1 MSLYHTSLHQS
12 LGSAKV
18 AVQNNPVRP
27 WETSG
32 FPICASIWSF
42 SLLLL
47 LSFILGVVMYII
59 QSFNLTS
66 HDVIVYEGQNIR
78 VVFQLREEHSEESLN
93 IICANLYSYL
103 FNITLDLIDTV
114 KTSRSPLRLLTL
126 QYSLPWGN
134 KLCIKQFTAVWRT
147 TSQRDS

>member
-1 MSLYHTSLHQS
+1 MLSKTTPFDHGKRADFLFAQ
-12 LGSAKV
+12 AF
-18 AVQNNPVRP
+18 
-27 WETSG
+27 G
-32 FPICASIWSF
+32 FKKRFPF

-47 LSFILGVVMYII
+47 LSFSLGVVMYII

-103 FNITLDLIDTV
+103 FNITLDLIGTV
-114 KTSRSPLRLLTL
+114 KTSRSPLRLLPL